1 MNFIHQNRCSTKKIG
16 FTRRSSL
23 FKTATNLS
31 RGVATTLMADP
42 VSVAK
47 IWTQKVGP
55 KIVAALSK
63 QKTLVRHKNVSTKNW
78 NNVSIPMSSETSRL
92 PNNKK
97 YPTLSNHPLY
107 SGHLFS
113 FLGPRSFA
121 PTHRPDSPKWFF
133 TKNTTK
139 KGSFAPGKLPVIGR
153 KNLGSSAVEVPA
165 ATVTTI
171 AVPSFATTFA
181 TIPGVVLAFP
191 LANMVGFSRTGALE
205 IWNGGPQ
212 VYGMYWPAQGF
223 PKKLDLPINPTYRW
237 LVLRS
242 RWFYEDQRWAN
253 FLWYCWWKKSG

>member
-1 MNFIHQNRCSTKKIG
+1 MFKLQPLVGARAFGASTGNKPAAISCVASPAIVIRFHQLTNLQNLLKLSDELHSPKQVFNKKIG

-78 NNVSIPMSSETSRL
+78 NNVSIARSSETSRL

-121 PTHRPDSPKWFF
+121 PTHRPDSPKWFHE
-133 TKNTTK
+133 KHNK
-139 KGSFAPGKLPVIGR
+139 KREFLSR
-153 KNLGSSAVEVPA
+153 E
-165 ATVTTI
+165 I
-171 AVPSFATTFA
+171 ASDWA
-181 TIPGVVLAFP
+181 
-191 LANMVGFSRTGALE
+191 
-205 IWNGGPQ
+205 
-212 VYGMYWPAQGF
+212 
-223 PKKLDLPINPTYRW
+223 KKLGLLSCRGPSCHHNHYSHSLFCHHVCHHPRRRTC
-237 LVLRS
+237 LS
-242 RWFYEDQRWAN
+242 PGQHGGF
-253 FLWYCWWKKSG
+253 F